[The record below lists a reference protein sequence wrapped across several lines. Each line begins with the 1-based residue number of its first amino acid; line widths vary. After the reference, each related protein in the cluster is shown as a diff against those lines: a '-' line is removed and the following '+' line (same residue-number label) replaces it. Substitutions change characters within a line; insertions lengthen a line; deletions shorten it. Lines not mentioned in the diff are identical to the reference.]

1 MPGSFNIQKLINVT
15 PHLNTLKEKKY
26 VLISKCCICLVE
38 SNSAALR
45 TIAHQA
51 PLSMG
56 FSSKEYWSGL
66 PFPVLREL
74 SDPRAGLASPLSSA
88 LVGRFFTSSTTWKA
102 PIISTDEDKAFD
114 KIQHLF
120 GLPWWLSGKE
130 FTCSAWDTVQSLSQ
144 EDALEEGMATHSSI
158 LAWRIPWSKGPG
170 GLQSIGSQ
178 GVGWMKRFAQ
188 HLFMIETQQTR
199 NRGDIPHLIKKIYI
213 KPTTNILNG

>member
-1 MPGSFNIQKLINVT
+1 MPNRVQLCS
-15 PHLNTLKEKKY
+15 LKDY
-26 VLISKCCICLVE
+26 
-38 SNSAALR
+38 
-45 TIAHQA
+45 IAHQA

-56 FSSKEYWSGL
+56 FSSKEYWSGW
-66 PFPVLREL
+66 PFPILREL
-74 SDPRAGLASPLSSA
+74 SDPRVGLASPLTSA

-130 FTCSAWDTVQSLSQ
+130 FTCSAGAAGDTVRSLGR
-144 EDALEEGMATHSSI
+144 EDPLEEGMATHSST

-170 GLQSIGSQ
+170 GLQFIGWQ
-178 GVGWMKRFAQ
+178 GVAHEWSDFAQ
-188 HLFMIETQQTR
+188 HIFMIETQQTR